1 MKSILFSTFLFVSVI
16 ANAQFMKDDKFIG
29 GTFYATVQKSSN
41 GSNSEGNYSSCTLS
55 PSGGFFL
62 NDKYAIGGG
71 IGYSVTRQKYEY
83 DPDVNQEYRINAV
96 EVHAFA
102 SRYFVI
108 ADRFFFRATGSLY
121 YDREHRIEEN
131 NDAEFKSKSYTIGIN
146 IRPSLLFFPTSNW
159 GIEAGIGNFGIS
171 HWRSLSYENKSTS
184 VSLDYGSF
192 YLGFAY
198 YFRTPRG

>member
-1 MKSILFSTFLFVSVI
+1 MKSILFNAFLFVSFI

-108 ADRFFFRATGSLY
+108 ADRFFFRATGSLM
-121 YDREHRIEEN
+121 
-131 NDAEFKSKSYTIGIN
+131 
-146 IRPSLLFFPTSNW
+146 
-159 GIEAGIGNFGIS
+159 IGNTELKRIMT
-171 HWRSLSYENKSTS
+171 RSLNRRVTPSGSISDHHCYF
-184 VSLDYGSF
+184 SLHPIGE
-192 YLGFAY
+192 LKQG
-198 YFRTPRG
+198 